1 MLARATDSRALS
13 AACWGMRHCERER
26 GELSVVGNEQ
36 VVGHSRATGS
46 RCLLQVASL
55 LGLASACVEPRS
67 GWTPNERKRTTL
79 TLLPCPDMGR
89 AGALRASPPFD
100 KTTITAAGKESC
112 VCVLVRPCKARCV
125 WVWEEYKKEKRERAG
140 ETKKETKKTRGW
152 EGGKKKKRERRRG
165 GGRAPLLPRRV
176 VVTCAS
182 DRRPRGGGGVV
193 VVRKRE
199 AHDAR

>member
-67 GWTPNERKRTTL
+67 GWTPNERKRATL

-140 ETKKETKKTRGW
+140 ETKKETKKQ
-152 EGGKKKKRERRRG
+152 EGGRVGKEKEREEEGRWT
-165 GGRAPLLPRRV
+165 RAPAAAPRR
-176 VVTCAS
+176 C
-182 DRRPRGGGGVV
+182 
-193 VVRKRE
+193 
-199 AHDAR
+199 HLCQ